1 MKNRIKQFR
10 KLHGLTL
17 KALGDRIGTTPQTI
31 QRLETANMTV
41 STDWL
46 EKIAAVFGV
55 EPAALLTEQV
65 GRTAPLLGTLG
76 RNGVLRQA
84 AIAAEGRHVSFDV
97 PAEQPVAVEL
107 DEAVGPYPRGCTLI
121 GNRLTGADMVNAI
134 GRDAIVRLRG
144 DTIVLRRVV
153 RGSGDTFTLVPL
165 QAGGDICYDV
175 TPEWIARLV
184 MRMEY
189 L

>member
-17 KALGDRIGTTPQTI
+17 KALGERIGTTPQTI

-65 GRTAPLLGTLG
+65 GRTVPLLGTLG

-97 PAEQPVAVEL
+97 PAEQPIAVEL

-121 GNRLTGADMVNAI
+121 GNRLTGANMVNAI
-134 GRDAIVRLRG
+134 GRDAIVRLPG
-144 DTIVLRRVV
+144 DTIVLRRVI
-153 RGSGDTFTLVPL
+153 RGSGDLFTLVPL
-165 QAGGDICYDV
+165 QAGVDICYDV